1 MVRNSTK
8 NCKKHKYKLIAL
20 TLLLVALSFSVGI
33 SLLNVRS
40 QSKSYAS
47 NESAYAVMEVSSN
60 RLLKSSNENAKL
72 PMASTTKA
80 LTALIVIENI
90 VDLDQIVTIPKEAV
104 GIEGSSIYLKLGEK
118 ISVKDLLYG
127 LMLRSGNDAAVA
139 LAIHTAGSVEK
150 FVNLMNEKANSLGL
164 KNSHFV
170 NPHGLSAKNHYT
182 SAYDLCVIASEA
194 LKNPTFK
201 EIVSTKMHVVEGENG
216 EESRYF
222 ANKNRILYSY
232 EGANGV
238 KTGYTI
244 EAGRCLIASS
254 ERNGMQVVAV
264 ALNYYDYFQLCANL
278 MDYAHQNYKMV
289 KVIDKNKS
297 YGEIEVKKGKKIKSV
312 EVYSDTDRYYPVK
325 ADGSENID
333 ARVSIPNHITAPHD
347 KANSLGEVNIFINN
361 HLIFTEKLYSIY
373 NVDKKFSIF

>member
-8 NCKKHKYKLIAL
+8 NCKKHKHKLIAL

-182 SAYDLCVIASEA
+182 SAYDLCVIAS
-194 LKNPTFK
+194 
-201 EIVSTKMHVVEGENG
+201 
-216 EESRYF
+216 
-222 ANKNRILYSY
+222 
-232 EGANGV
+232 
-238 KTGYTI
+238 
-244 EAGRCLIASS
+244 S